1 MYNFY
6 VTSDERKILRELA
19 KKQLEY
25 SQLPIMK
32 ERMDQWYRHNEC
44 NGEKPMIHI
53 EIGTF
58 EKDIIPELKCRTET
72 GRAIELELY
81 RNFINYEKI
90 DDDRIV
96 PPYYS
101 ISWDTYFQLFGVTIE
116 KEHAMDSKG
125 ESVGHRFKYIIN
137 DLEEDFPKLG
147 PSKYGVTERE
157 P

>member
-1 MYNFY
+1 
-6 VTSDERKILRELA
+6 
-19 KKQLEY
+19 
-25 SQLPIMK
+25 
-32 ERMDQWYRHNEC
+32 
-44 NGEKPMIHI
+44 MIHI

-116 KEHAMDSKG
+116 KSMQWIPKENLWDT
-125 ESVGHRFKYIIN
+125 
-137 DLEEDFPKLG
+137 DL
-147 PSKYGVTERE
+147 ST
-157 P
+157 